1 MDNFRTYFFF
11 FFVDFEDLV
20 FGWALVVDSLERE
33 LLILAALF
41 L

>member
-1 MDNFRTYFFF
+1 MGYLLLAEDFVDL
-11 FFVDFEDLV
+11 FFVNF
-20 FGWALVVDSLERE
+20 ERE